1 VNRRGPL
8 LIGIG
13 SVVLVALAVFLLVLP
28 KSSKIAET
36 TEEIATAEQQEQSLR
51 VQLQALQEAQAAA
64 PQTKREIAKVETLVP
79 STADLPGL
87 IRMLREAADRA
98 AVDLFQ
104 FSPGTP
110 TADASG
116 EFSTIPTSVNVTG
129 SYFSLD
135 EFLYRLEAL
144 PRAAKVTNV
153 SVSAGGESGGAETS
167 TGTTASTGTTT
178 TAIGGQTPLTL
189 QLTVEFYT
197 SDLSAG
203 PGSVPG
209 PTDSATGA

>member
-1 VNRRGPL
+1 VNRRAPILVGVGAVIL
-8 LIGIG
+8 
-13 SVVLVALAVFLLVLP
+13 VVIATFVLVLP
-28 KSSKIAET
+28 KSSKIGET
-36 TEEIATAEQQEQSLR
+36 TAALTTAEQQEQSLR
-51 VQLQALQEAQAAA
+51 VQLQALQEAQAEA
-64 PQTKREIAKVETLVP
+64 PQTKREIQKVEAQVP
-79 STADLPGL
+79 STADLPAL
-87 IRMLREAADRA
+87 IRLLRDASDRA

-110 TADASG
+110 TLDPTG
-116 EFSTIPTSVNVTG
+116 RFSTIATSVNITG
-129 SYFSLD
+129 SYFALD
-135 EFLYRLEAL
+135 EFLYRLESL

-153 SVSAGGESGGAETS
+153 TISPGGESGGTE
-167 TGTTASTGTTT
+167 TTT
-178 TAIGGQTPLTL
+178 TTTSVASGELTL

>member
-13 SVVLVALAVFLLVLP
+13 SVVLVALAVFFLVLP

-36 TEEIATAEQQEQSLR
+36 NDAIATAEQQEQSLR

-64 PQTKREIAKVETLVP
+64 PQTKREIDKVETLVP
-79 STADLPGL
+79 STADLPAL
-87 IRMLREAADRA
+87 IRMLREASDRA

-110 TADASG
+110 TVDPSG
-116 EFSTIPTSVNVTG
+116 QFSTISTSVNVTG
-129 SYFSLD
+129 TYFSLD

-153 SVSAGGESGGAETS
+153 SISAGGESGGTD
-167 TGTTASTGTTT
+167 TSTGTTT
-178 TAIGGQTPLTL
+178 TAIGGGSQLTL

-203 PGSVPG
+203 PGSAPG
-209 PTDSATGA
+209 PTDTATGA